1 MRAAVA
7 RTLALEFSVGFLVAL
22 GALERDELG
31 LREHAPVPRHLR
43 FQRFEALLTIAKSWR
58 SHTQRTPRGGMNRPL
73 LATELVTL
81 QACDYILTNS
91 SELLVRSG

>member
-7 RTLALEFSVGFLVAL
+7 RTLPLEFSVGFLVAL

-31 LREHAPVPRHLR
+31 FREHAPVPRHLR

-58 SHTQRTPRGGMNRPL
+58 SHTQRTPRG
-73 LATELVTL
+73 E
-81 QACDYILTNS
+81 
-91 SELLVRSG
+91 